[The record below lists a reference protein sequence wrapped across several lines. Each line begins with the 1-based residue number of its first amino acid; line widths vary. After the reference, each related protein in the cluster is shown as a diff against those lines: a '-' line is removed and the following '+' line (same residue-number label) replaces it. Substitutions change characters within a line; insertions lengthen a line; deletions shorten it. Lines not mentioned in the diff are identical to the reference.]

1 LVNPVLYPWFFV
13 GLTLITAISFSDDVK
28 PQSRQLRLTI
38 QFLAMFLMFFQL
50 GLFHMP
56 WYFMLV
62 ALIFCTGVL
71 NAYNFMDGINGMT
84 GGYSMLVIGSLWYIN
99 TFEVAF
105 VDNNMIFFVLIALS
119 VFNIFN
125 FKIKAKCFSGVVGS
139 ISIAFVIVF
148 LLGLLILKS
157 KDISWIVLLGLYGVD
172 AILTIIHRIMLKEN
186 ILKAHRKHMYQIMA
200 NELKIPH
207 LVVSGGYCVVQA
219 LIVVGFIVTESRY
232 WYAIG
237 VIAFFSVVY
246 VLFMRRYFRFN
257 LK

>member
-1 LVNPVLYPWFFV
+1 MIVSIW
-13 GLTLITAISFSDDVK
+13 
-28 PQSRQLRLTI
+28 LTI

-62 ALIFCTGVL
+62 VLIFCTGVL

-84 GGYSMLVIGSLWYIN
+84 GGYSMVVIGYLWYIN
-99 TFEVAF
+99 TFEVSF
-105 VDNNMIFFVLIALS
+105 VDN
-119 VFNIFN
+119 
-125 FKIKAKCFSGVVGS
+125 
-139 ISIAFVIVF
+139 
-148 LLGLLILKS
+148 ILKP
-157 KDISWIVLLGLYGVD
+157 
-172 AILTIIHRIMLKEN
+172 
-186 ILKAHRKHMYQIMA
+186 HRKHMYQIRT

-246 VLFMRRYFRFN
+246 VLFMRRYFR
-257 LK
+257 LQETPCGI